1 MLLACYVGRLATR
14 ASQAEL
20 CQQSINKAART
31 LKDDTNIG
39 RARQN
44 AGTGW

>member
-1 MLLACYVGRLATR
+1 MLLARYVDRLVTR
-14 ASQAEL
+14 ASQAEP
-20 CQQSINKAART
+20 CEQSINKAART